1 MKYAHT
7 IQITVF
13 ATPEEQ
19 GEVEKTLIALL
30 DFDPQE
36 EKLAIQHE
44 SALGVEKEKIMI
56 LRMVFNKER
65 HTSGFLNHLLEKL
78 GPDQKELL
86 CKQAESRLD
95 EALHFF
101 IRLHKSKLLEG
112 EYLVTDSGNCYHIN
126 ITLAVYPHKRAV
138 ALALLHKLFK

>member
-7 IQITVF
+7 IQLTVF

-19 GEVEKTLIALL
+19 GNVEKTLIALL
-30 DFDPQE
+30 GFDPKK
-36 EKLAIQHE
+36 EKLVIQHE
-44 SALGVEKEKIMI
+44 SALGVEKEKILI
-56 LRMVFNKER
+56 LRIVLNKER
-65 HTSGFLNHLLEKL
+65 HTTLFLKHLLEKL
-78 GPDQKELL
+78 GADKKELL
-86 CKQAESRLD
+86 YQQAESRLD
-95 EALHFF
+95 EELHFF